1 MSPVGSQH
9 IEVTRIRPA
18 KVGKVYF
25 SSGIFAK
32 GEIMLGLDLATII
45 ARAVV
50 LLVAFTVHELAHAV
64 TADYLGD
71 PTPRRRGRITLNP
84 LAHLDPFGTIML
96 LLSGFGWAKP
106 VMVNPLN
113 LRGNYRT
120 SMAIVALAGPA
131 SNVLMAFLFAI
142 PFRLGLL
149 EATFGSGGSIPSP
162 SFLFMQF
169 VFINIVL
176 ALFNLIPV
184 PPLDGYKILQGVLP
198 SEMAYQLRPLEQY
211 GFLILIFL
219 IFLLPN
225 FGIDI
230 LGWLVWQPTFRVLG
244 LLIG

>member
-1 MSPVGSQH
+1 
-9 IEVTRIRPA
+9 
-18 KVGKVYF
+18 
-25 SSGIFAK
+25 
-32 GEIMLGLDLATII
+32 MLGLDIATLIS
-45 ARAVV
+45 RAIV
-50 LLVAFTVHELAHAV
+50 LLVAFTIHELAHAY

-71 PTPRRRGRITLNP
+71 PTPRRQGRITLNP

-96 LLSGFGWAKP
+96 LISGFGWAKP

-120 SMAIVALAGPA
+120 SMAIVALAGPL
-131 SNVLMAFLFAI
+131 SNILMAVLFAI
-142 PFRLGLL
+142 PFRLGLMQ
-149 EATFGSGGSIPSP
+149 ASMGSGGVIPSP
-162 SFLFMQF
+162 ASLLTQF
-169 VFINIVL
+169 VFINVVL

-184 PPLDGYKILQGVLP
+184 PPLDGFKILQGVLP
-198 SEMAYQLRPLEQY
+198 AEMAYQLRPLEQY

-230 LGWLVWQPTFRVLG
+230 LGTVVWQPTFRIVG